1 MDEQTLA
8 NLIIDHCQETDPKV
22 KAKLRRVIK
31 VCGPVKSAQIFK
43 EACAL
48 YTAKIDYVVDPN
60 TQEKRLRTLGGCFF
74 KLARKRMT
82 KKERKEV
89 K

>member
-1 MDEQTLA
+1 MNQI
-8 NLIIDHCQETDPKV
+8 LISIAEKI
-22 KAKLRRVIK
+22 ALSMYE
-31 VCGPVKSAQIFK
+31 G
-43 EACAL
+43 EACVL
-48 YTAKIDYVVDPN
+48 YTAKIDYVIDPN

-82 KKERKEV
+82 KKERKEA